1 MSYNLV
7 LDEPVDSDLVE
18 EHSGLNFVIE
28 KSLFESAQGFKV
40 NSVKREGMIFYKIAP
55 NAEPEDSGGCASCS
69 SCG

>member
-7 LDEPVDSDLVE
+7 LDEPVNSDLVE

-28 KSLFESAQGFKV
+28 KSLYESSKGFTID
-40 NSVKREGMIFYKIAP
+40 SVKKNGLTYYKILP
-55 NAEPEDSGGCASCS
+55 NAENTDGGGCASCS